1 MSGGDKKQLGKIL
14 LRQKLVTPQELDDL
28 LETQRASPGTRL
40 ASAAVKTGKLEE
52 VDLLRALSEQHG
64 VPGIDL
70 SQVVVPT
77 ANLKL
82 IPLDVARQSLILP
95 FSVKEQEIFLA
106 MADPNDRRVIDE
118 IEFVTGRTVHPY
130 VALHEHLEHLIGEAY
145 QLLERG
151 EPFYVGPNAPEEYLE
166 SLGIRAAPKSTGP
179 AAPSPKRATHSDGT
193 PASAPPKLRGALVA
207 SSEIDAAAL
216 PPGVPSVAAAQR
228 GATRPGERRLP
239 TLDPAFDSR
248 VSPLPKEEISH
259 HLRGPNEPRKVLV
272 VDDEDDIRRM
282 LRRVLQ
288 ERGYVVLEASKG
300 SDALQMVRDQIPD
313 LILLDAML
321 PEIHGFDICRRIKG
335 SQKYGHIPIIMVSA
349 IYRGWRF
356 AEDLRESYGVNVF
369 LEKPFKISDVVSA
382 VERAFQGAS
391 DDHDDD
397 EELSE
402 SASEALTSGIEAYKS
417 GDIDSAIAHLRRGVH
432 IDPLSFRLHY
442 HLGLLYGRRDN
453 LFEAIHEME
462 TAVDLAA
469 RNFAA
474 LKNLAVLYQRAGF
487 KHRAIEIWERALG
500 NAPDDETKR
509 GIKDHLMSLL

>member
-1 MSGGDKKQLGKIL
+1 MAGPGEKKQLGKIL
-14 LRQKLVTPQELDDL
+14 LRQKLVTPGELDDL
-28 LETQRASPGTRL
+28 LEVQRRSPGTRL
-40 ASAAVKTGKLEE
+40 ASAAVRSGKVEE

-77 ANLKL
+77 QNLRL
-82 IPLDVARQSLILP
+82 VPFDVAKQSLILP
-95 FSVKEQEIFLA
+95 FSVKDNEIFLA
-106 MADPNDRRVIDE
+106 MADPDDRRVVDE

-130 VALHEHLEHLIGEAY
+130 VALHDHLAQVIDDAY
-145 QLLERG
+145 MRLERG
-151 EPFYVGPNAPEEYLE
+151 EPHYVGPNAPAEYLE
-166 SLGIRAAPKSTGP
+166 SLGLRT
-179 AAPSPKRATHSDGT
+179 
-193 PASAPPKLRGALVA
+193 APPAPPAEPRRRRPNALVA
-207 SSEIDAAAL
+207 SEELDAEAA
-216 PPGVPSVAAAQR
+216 PPGVPPPR
-228 GATRPGERRLP
+228 RITGAGFAGVSRPADRRLP

-248 VSPLPKEEISH
+248 VAPLPKEEIASA
-259 HLRGPNEPRKVLV
+259 LRGPDRVKRVLV

-288 ERGYVVLEASKG
+288 ERGYHVLEASKG
-300 SDALQMVRDQIPD
+300 GEALQMVREHVPD

-335 SQKYGHIPIIMVSA
+335 SQKYGHIPIIMLSA

-356 AEDLRESYGVNVF
+356 AQDLRESYGVQVF
-369 LEKPFKISDVVSA
+369 LEKPFKISDVTQA
-382 VERAFQGAS
+382 VESALEGNDAQR
-391 DDHDDD
+391 DED
-397 EELSE
+397 EELTP
-402 SASEALTSGIEAYKS
+402 SASEALTSGIEAYKA
-417 GDIDSAIAHLRRGVH
+417 GDIDDAVAHLRRGVG

-462 TAVDLAA
+462 TAVELAP

-487 KHRAIEIWERALG
+487 KHRAIEIWERALAS
-500 NAPDDETKR
+500 APDDDTKR
-509 GIKDHLMSLL
+509 GIKEHLMSLL